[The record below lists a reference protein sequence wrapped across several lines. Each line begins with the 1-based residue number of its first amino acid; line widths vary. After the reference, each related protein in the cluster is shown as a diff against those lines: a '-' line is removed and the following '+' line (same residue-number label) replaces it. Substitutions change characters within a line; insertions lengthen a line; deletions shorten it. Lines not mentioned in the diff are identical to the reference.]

1 MSFPSPS
8 FPPSPLLS
16 PLFLLS
22 SSTSFY
28 SLYLII
34 LVTVRHLSIQLLQ
47 LTQLQQKRMLV
58 FNKSLV
64 TVLTFIS
71 VMQQLVQLNIGEDKR
86 LSILLQ
92 SFLIIG
98 FIDF

>member
-1 MSFPSPS
+1 MR
-8 FPPSPLLS
+8 
-16 PLFLLS
+16 
-22 SSTSFY
+22 Y
-28 SLYLII
+28 
-34 LVTVRHLSIQLLQ
+34 LSIQLLQ